1 MTNEAAFFTGRS
13 KYFCAGSKS
22 ASGFSFFG
30 RRFVQGFGRTSFG
43 QKRADLHQDAACPIR
58 SGAILADTPKGFM
71 RRIFDKFR
79 RAGRYKLL
87 AEVGILRKFRKVCA
101 PHDIELHIS
110 PIVSRTFAGVDEP
123 GFFRRPALLSGIGCQ
138 ALCSAWRFG
147 RPNSGAIGRVQGLL
161 RLIKVLDGRPIL
173 TIQVERRG

>member
-22 ASGFSFFG
+22 ASGFSFLG

-58 SGAILADTPKGFM
+58 SGAILADTPKGIT
-71 RRIFDKFR
+71 RQIFDKFR

-87 AEVGILRKFRKVCA
+87 AEVGILRKFRKVSRRM
-101 PHDIELHIS
+101 IS
-110 PIVSRTFAGVDEP
+110 SFTSRQSSRGLS
-123 GFFRRPALLSGIGCQ
+123 PALMNQDFFAARPCCPGLAARRFAVPGV
-138 ALCSAWRFG
+138 SAARTAA
-147 RPNSGAIGRVQGLL
+147 R
-161 RLIKVLDGRPIL
+161 
-173 TIQVERRG
+173 